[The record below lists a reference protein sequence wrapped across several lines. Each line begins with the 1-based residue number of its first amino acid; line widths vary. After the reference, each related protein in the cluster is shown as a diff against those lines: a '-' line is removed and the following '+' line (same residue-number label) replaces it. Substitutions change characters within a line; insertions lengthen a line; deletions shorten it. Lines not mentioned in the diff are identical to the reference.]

1 MRTYVTM
8 KARVFGGLRADRG
21 GLAVMPSE
29 LGTDKRA
36 LAMLREAIDSNET
49 ETENENENENENE
62 TETGVPHAV
71 GSLPGVVVDVARR
84 EAKLQLLVGDVRT
97 TETLDLS
104 SLTAIGDHNLSNAAV
119 AALLV
124 FSLDP
129 GTFSTKALTKAVAFL
144 DPPPHRMQRVTFAT
158 ETPTGHTSGTSGPS
172 LNHKNSTEN
181 VEWID
186 DSKATNVESA
196 LAGLGKYFPFTTFR
210 RMIAHTD

>member
-49 ETENENENENENE
+49 ENENEN
-62 TETGVPHAV
+62 ETGVPHAV
-71 GSLPGVVVDVARR
+71 GSLPGVVVEVARR

-172 LNHKNSTEN
+172 LNHKNSTKN

-210 RMIAHTD
+210 RLVAHTD

>member
-49 ETENENENENENE
+49 ENENE

-210 RMIAHTD
+210 RLIAHTD

>member
-36 LAMLREAIDSNET
+36 LAMLREAIDS
-49 ETENENENENENE
+49 NE

-210 RMIAHTD
+210 RLIAHTD

>member
-49 ETENENENENENE
+49 ENENE

>member
-49 ETENENENENENE
+49 ENENE

-104 SLTAIGDHNLSNAAV
+104 SLTVIGDHNLSNAAV

-210 RMIAHTD
+210 RLVAHTD

>member
-49 ETENENENENENE
+49 ETENENE

>member
-49 ETENENENENENE
+49 E

>member
-49 ETENENENENENE
+49 ENENEN
-62 TETGVPHAV
+62 ETGVPHAV
-71 GSLPGVVVDVARR
+71 GSLPGVVVEVARR

-104 SLTAIGDHNLSNAAV
+104 SLTVIGDHNLSNAAV

-172 LNHKNSTEN
+172 LNHKNSTKN

-210 RMIAHTD
+210 RLVAHTD

>member
-49 ETENENENENENE
+49 ENENEN
-62 TETGVPHAV
+62 ETGVPHAV
-71 GSLPGVVVDVARR
+71 GSLPGVVVEVARR

>member
-49 ETENENENENENE
+49 ENENE

-196 LAGLGKYFPFTTFR
+196 LAGLGKYFPFTPFR
-210 RMIAHTD
+210 RLIAHTD

>member
-49 ETENENENENENE
+49 ENENEN
-62 TETGVPHAV
+62 ETGVPHAV